1 MVKLQNV
8 HIHLTCRSTAMS
20 IKKGDDRKKKKSIK
34 KGEAVQSSY
43 NRDIT

>member
-20 IKKGDDRKKKKSIK
+20 IKKGDDRKKKSIK